1 MKVGHFE
8 DGSKFSLF
16 ETQLSKV
23 KSPKRGCRFKSWV
36 GNVYSTC
43 HIPTRIH
50 LQCLLLIHYSNFSY
64 YCPNSKVWKCL
75 QMLSLESKIRPSFAS
90 FQISCRGRKKE
101 GVNSLGEDSF
111 GLLKKRLYPP
121 FPLLICD
128 CISFTRLSTLWSK
141 HIFLVFFSQHS
152 TSSSTQ
158 TGSVYSEMSTQ
169 CCPCVSS

>member
-101 GVNSLGEDSF
+101 GVKSLREGSF
-111 GLLKKRLYPP
+111 GLLNKKVVPP
-121 FPLLICD
+121 LPLAH
-128 CISFTRLSTLWSK
+128 LWL
-141 HIFLVFFSQHS
+141 HIVYKLACELCGRS
-152 TSSSTQ
+152 TSSWFSFHSIPLRHLPRLVRCTQ
-158 TGSVYSEMSTQ
+158 R
-169 CCPCVSS
+169 C